1 MQRVSMIE
9 HPMNGESCEMDR
21 LSTALQERTLAGKR
35 RSIDTRILA
44 SQGDR
49 EATPLIQP
57 RRVDADR

>member
-9 HPMNGESCEMDR
+9 HPMDGESCEMDR
-21 LSTALQERTLAGKR
+21 LSTALQERTLVGKR